1 MSKKIASDIAL
12 TIHSLHAENSKLR
25 DILLEILILANNIDI
40 KKIDLNIDNEKSIKE
55 LVDKINEIKN

>member
-12 TIHSLHAENSKLR
+12 TINSLHAENSKLR